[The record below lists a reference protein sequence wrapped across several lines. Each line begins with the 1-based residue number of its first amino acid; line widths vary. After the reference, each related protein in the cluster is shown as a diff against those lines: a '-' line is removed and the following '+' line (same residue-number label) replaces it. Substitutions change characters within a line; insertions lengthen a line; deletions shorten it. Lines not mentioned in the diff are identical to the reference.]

1 MFPVLLDGG
10 EHGHVVGDGRDVG
23 QRRPLS
29 DDRRKDLQRGLR
41 PERPVPHVQLRH
53 VQLLRR
59 VRFQGETIRSRKIK
73 INIDAYRV

>member
-10 EHGHVVGDGRDVG
+10 EHGHFVGDGRDVG

-41 PERPVPHVQLRH
+41 PERALTHVQLRH

-59 VRFQGETIRSRKIK
+59 VRFQGENIRSRKI
-73 INIDAYRV
+73 NVDSAHSG